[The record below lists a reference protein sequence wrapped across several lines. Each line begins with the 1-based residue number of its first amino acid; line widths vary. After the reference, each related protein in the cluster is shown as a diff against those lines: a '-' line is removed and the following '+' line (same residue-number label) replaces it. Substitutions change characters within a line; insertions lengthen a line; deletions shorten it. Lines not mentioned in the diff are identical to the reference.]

1 MRVGRLLKA
10 CLALAA
16 VAVASGCAVYSTP
29 EGEIVTPAPVVVTT
43 PPAVVVS
50 PFGYYGYYGYY
61 GHRHYHAPSHGHY
74 HVPRYAPRYDGRY
87 SGPRY
92 YGRPYHRF

>member
-1 MRVGRLLKA
+1 MGVGRLLKA

-16 VAVASGCAVYSTP
+16 IAAASGCAVYSTP
-29 EGEIVTPAPVVVTT
+29 DGEIVTHAPVVVTP

-50 PFGYYGYYGYY
+50 PFGFY
-61 GHRHYHAPSHGHY
+61 GHHHHHVPPRRYY
-74 HVPRYAPRYDGRY
+74 HVPRHAPRYHGRH

-92 YGRPYHRF
+92 HGRPYHRF

>member
-16 VAVASGCAVYSTP
+16 VAVTSGCAVYSTP
-29 EGEIVTPAPVVVTT
+29 DGEIVTPAPVVVTP
-43 PPAVVVS
+43 PPAVVVN
-50 PFGYYGYYGYY
+50 PFGFY
-61 GHRHYHAPSHGHY
+61 GHYHYHVPPRRHY
-74 HVPRYAPRYDGRY
+74 HVPRYAPRYGGRH